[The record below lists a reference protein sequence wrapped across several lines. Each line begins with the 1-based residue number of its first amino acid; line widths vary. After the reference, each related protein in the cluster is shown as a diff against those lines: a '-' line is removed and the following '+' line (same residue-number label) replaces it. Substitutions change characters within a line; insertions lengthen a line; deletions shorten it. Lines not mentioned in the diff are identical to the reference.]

1 VTGETYDYIV
11 VGAGSAGCAVAA
23 RLSEDPDMRVLLLE
37 AGGRDRSPWIH
48 IPVGY
53 FKTMFDPRLS
63 WCYETE
69 PDPGIGGRTLI
80 WPRGKVLGGSSSING
95 LIYIRGQH
103 EDYDHWRQLGNAGW
117 AWDDVLPFFKRAE
130 DQERGPSELHGTGG
144 PLGVADFSDDREICR
159 DFLEA
164 SIEAGMPRN
173 DDFNGAT
180 QEGAGYYQ
188 LTARNGRRCSAAVG
202 YLRPARARRN
212 LSIEVNALAR
222 RVLFE
227 GRRAVAVEYMKDG
240 AMRGARARREIVLS
254 GGAINSPQLLQ
265 LSGVGPGELLR
276 EHGIGVVHA
285 LPGVGANLQDH
296 YQAKGVYRGTRPIT
310 LNDDTRTLWGKA
322 RIALRYALF
331 RDGPL
336 TFCAGAVGV
345 FARTRPEL
353 ATPDV
358 QLHFLPLSTAQPT
371 AGQSGEPPALKDEP
385 GFTTCMCQL
394 RPESRGTVL
403 IRSPDATAPPAI
415 RPNYLSTR
423 LDQETA
429 VAGMRLV
436 RKIADSPSLKAHIA
450 EEVLPGPGVESDDEM
465 LDYIREYGATIFH
478 PVGTCKMGSA
488 DDAVVDERLRVRG
501 LEGLRVA
508 DASIMPTLVSGNTN
522 APAIMIGE
530 KCAAMI
536 REDAKAGC
544 VVTT

>member
-1 VTGETYDYIV
+1 MTENTYDYIV

-23 RLSEDPDMRVLLLE
+23 RLSEDPGTRVLLLE
-37 AGGRDRSPWIH
+37 AGGRDWTPWIH

-53 FKTMFDPRLS
+53 FKTMFDPRFS

-69 PDPGIGGRTLI
+69 PDPGIGGRKLI

-117 AWDDVLPFFKRAE
+117 SWDDVLPLFKRAE

-144 PLGVADFSDDREICR
+144 PLGVANFSDDREICR
-159 DFLEA
+159 AFLEGA
-164 SIEAGMPRN
+164 VEAGHPRN

-202 YLRPARARRN
+202 YLKPARGRRN
-212 LSIEVNALAR
+212 LTIEVNALTH

-227 GRRAVAVEYMKDG
+227 GRRAAAVEYVKDG
-240 AMRGARARREIVLS
+240 ALRGARARREIVLS
-254 GGAINSPQLLQ
+254 GGSINSPQLLQ

-296 YQAKGVYRGTRPIT
+296 YQAKGVYRATRPIT
-310 LNDDTRTLWGKA
+310 LNDDTRGLWGKA

-331 RDGPL
+331 RDGPM

-358 QLHFLPLSTAQPT
+358 QLHFLPLSTDQPT
-371 AGQSGEPPALKDEP
+371 AGQGGEAPVLKDEP
-385 GFTTCMCQL
+385 GFTTSICQL

-403 IRSPDATAPPAI
+403 IRSPDPATPPAI
-415 RPNYLSTR
+415 QPNYLTAR
-423 LDQETA
+423 QDQETM

-436 RKIADSPSLKAHIA
+436 RDIADSPSLKAHIA

-465 LDYIREYGATIFH
+465 LGYIREYGVTIYH
-478 PVGTCKMGSA
+478 PVGTCKMGS
-488 DDAVVDERLRVRG
+488 DDNAVVDERLRVRG

-536 REDAKAGC
+536 REGAKA
-544 VVTT
+544 